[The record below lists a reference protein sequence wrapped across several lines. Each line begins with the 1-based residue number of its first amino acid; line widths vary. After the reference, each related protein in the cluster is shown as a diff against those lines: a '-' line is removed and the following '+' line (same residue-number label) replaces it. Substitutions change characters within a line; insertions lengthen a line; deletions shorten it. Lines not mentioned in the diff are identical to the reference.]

1 LKITPINWADIEEKW
16 RSRWEQAHVFE
27 SDPDPNKKKFFLTVA
42 YPYPNS
48 PQHIGHG
55 RTYTLADVH
64 ARYCRMQGYNVLF
77 PMAFHYTGTPIL
89 AMSRR
94 LASGDQDLIDTF
106 TRIYKVPQRVV
117 ERFSEPLEIARYFH
131 EEIKQGMK
139 EMGYSIDWRREFTT
153 IDPQYS
159 RFIEWQ
165 FEKLREKR
173 LVTQG
178 SHPVGWC
185 PNCGNPVGQHDTVG
199 DMEPEIGEFT
209 LLKFHYGEYAL
220 PTATLRPETIFG
232 VTNIWLHPE
241 AEYVQAKVE
250 DEKWIVSAQ
259 SVRKLRFLGREIV
272 EEGRF
277 KGRELIGKS
286 VLNPVTGVKLLILP
300 ASFVDPDNATGVVMS
315 VPGHA
320 PYDYQALTDLKANPD
335 EVAEYGIT
343 REDLASVVP
352 VSIIE
357 VEGYSDLPALDVIKR
372 IGIKSQNDNRLEDA
386 TKEIYAHEFHSG
398 RMKANTGGYAGL
410 PVAKARDKV
419 KEDLL
424 QAGKADVMYEIM
436 NRPVICRCGAECIV
450 KIFEE
455 QWFINYG
462 NPEWKTA
469 ASECLNRMSIL
480 PEEIRQEFEYT
491 IGWLREKACARKS
504 GLGTKLPWDRDWII
518 ESLSDSV
525 IYMAYYTIAR
535 LLKNQTINVKQ
546 LTDEA
551 FDYILLGKGELD
563 QVSETSGID
572 RKILQS
578 IREEFEYFYPLD
590 SRHSGRDLVPN
601 HLTFF
606 IFNHVAIFP
615 RENWPEQIAVNG
627 SVLMEGKKMSKSFG
641 NIIPLREAVRS
652 YGADPLRL
660 AMLIAAELLQDAD
673 FSIALTKAL
682 QEKLERF
689 YTFSSNAVKMEAYE
703 EVELTLPDKW
713 LISRLQR
720 AIKATTEAMNR
731 LKVREAVHHVLYTFD
746 QDLQWYLRR
755 CSVEDSLERKKAM
768 AIVLRA
774 VLDARVRMLAPF
786 APYVCE
792 EIWEKMGGPG
802 FVSKAEWPKHD
813 DKMIDLTI
821 EGAESIIESTLD
833 DTANIAKA
841 TKIKAKNVYYYTSA
855 QWKWKVYLKALE
867 RAEAGRLSSSEIMR
881 ELVADAE
888 MKRGAKELAKFVQ
901 KCCDDLFKMAP
912 DMRRSRLQAGI
923 IDEFEVLKA
932 AGDFYK
938 KETDAEVKVYREDD
952 TEKYD
957 PKNRAQ
963 LAQPYRPAIYIE

>member
-1 LKITPINWADIEEKW
+1 MPINWAGIEEKW

-27 SDPDPNKKKFFLTVA
+27 SDPDPNREKFFLTVA

-64 ARYCRMQGYNVLF
+64 ARYRRMQGYNVLF

-89 AMSRR
+89 AMSKR
-94 LASGDQDLIDTF
+94 LASGDEDLIDTF
-106 TRIYKVPQRVV
+106 TRIYRVPSNVIKG
-117 ERFSEPLEIARYFH
+117 FSEPLEIARYFH

-165 FEKLREKR
+165 FERLREKGF
-173 LVTQG
+173 VTQG

-199 DMEPEIGEFT
+199 DVEPEIGEFT
-209 LLKFHYGEYAL
+209 LLKFYYGEYAL

-232 VTNIWLHPE
+232 VTNIWLHPD
-241 AEYVQAKVE
+241 ADYVHVKVE
-250 DEKWIVSAQ
+250 GEKWIVSVQ
-259 SVRKLRFLGREIV
+259 CVRKLRFLGREIV
-272 EEGRF
+272 EESRF

-286 VLNPVTGVKLLILP
+286 VLNPVTGVKILVLP

-320 PYDYQALTDLKANPD
+320 PYDYQALVDLKANPD

-343 REDLASVVP
+343 REHLASVAP
-352 VSIIE
+352 ISIIE
-357 VEGYSDLPALDVIKR
+357 VEGYSGLPALDVIKR
-372 IGIKSQNDNRLEDA
+372 IGIKDQNDNRLEDA
-386 TKEIYAHEFHSG
+386 TKEIYTHEFHSG
-398 RMKANTGGYAGL
+398 RMKTNTDGYAGL

-436 NRPVICRCGAECIV
+436 NSPVVCRCGTECIV

-462 NPEWKTA
+462 DPEWKTTA
-469 ASECLNRMSIL
+469 NECLDGMSIL
-480 PEEIRQEFEYT
+480 PEEIRQEFQYT
-491 IGWLREKACARKS
+491 IGWLRQKACARKS
-504 GLGTKLPWDRDWII
+504 GLGTKLPWDKDWII

-525 IYMAYYTIAR
+525 IYMAYYAMAR
-535 LLKNQTINVKQ
+535 LLKNHAIDVDQ
-546 LTDEA
+546 LIDEV
-551 FDYILLGKGELD
+551 FDHVLLGKGELD
-563 QVSETSGID
+563 EASKVSGID
-572 RKILQS
+572 REVLQS
-578 IREEFEYFYPLD
+578 IRKEFTYFYPLN

-615 RENWPEQIAVNG
+615 KENWPQQIVVNG

-641 NIIPLREAVRS
+641 NIIPLREAVRN

-660 AMLIAAELLQDAD
+660 AMLVAAELLQDAD

-689 YTFSSNAVKMEAYE
+689 YAFASDTVKIERSEEA
-703 EVELTLPDKW
+703 ELSLQDKW
-713 LISRLQR
+713 LLSRLQR

-755 CSVEDSLERKKAM
+755 CSVDNSLERKKAM
-768 AIVLRA
+768 ATVLRTI
-774 VLDARVRMLAPF
+774 LDARVRMLAPF
-786 APYVCE
+786 APYICE
-792 EIWEKMGGPG
+792 EIWEKMGEPG

-813 DKMIDLTI
+813 GKMIDVTV
-821 EGAESIIESTLD
+821 EGTENIIESTLE

-841 TKIKAKNVYYYTSA
+841 TKMKAKNVYYYTSA
-855 QWKWKVYLKALE
+855 GWKWKVYLKALE
-867 RAEAGRLSSSEIMR
+867 ETEAGKLSSSDLMK
-881 ELVADAE
+881 ELLADSE
-888 MKRGAKELAKFVQ
+888 MKMRAKELAKFVQ
-901 KCCDDLFKMAP
+901 KCCDDLSKMAP
-912 DMRRSRLQAGI
+912 DMRRSRLQAGF
-923 IDEFEVLKA
+923 IDEFEVLNA
-932 AGDFYK
+932 AEDFYK
-938 KETDAEVKVYREDD
+938 KEIGAEVKVYREEDI
-952 TEKYD
+952 EKCD

-963 LAQPYRPAIYIE
+963 LAQPYRPAIYLE